1 MTLSEIKNQVMFQT
15 NNDADDLGD
24 YEPHIN
30 DYVNEGYDRIIYVWD
45 HMHVPS
51 EEYPRLEQ
59 DTDVPNIPEWI
70 HRYLCDWATWLVYR
84 NGNPQKQNRGMAYR
98 ANFEVLLSDIV
109 SAGGKNGLNEDGSQ
123 RKFDRFVNIPR

>member
-1 MTLSEIKNQVMFQT
+1 MTLSEIKSQVMFQT

-30 DYVNEGYDRIIYVWD
+30 DYVNDGYDRIIYVWD
-45 HMHVPS
+45 KKHVPS
-51 EEYPRLEQ
+51 EEYPRLEE
-59 DTDVPNIPEWI
+59 DTDVPNIPDWI
-70 HRYLCDWATWLVYR
+70 HRYLCDWATWLIYR

-109 SAGGKNGLNEDGSQ
+109 SSGGKNGLNEDGSQ